1 MQKLDLL
8 NWFALELPVWWQ
20 DIGNVVKSRS
30 SSYCFVSKFL
40 SHYSA
45 VCWFSRYFFKVSGLS
60 GGGGHTRTAFY
71 LSLCH
76 VRATGISFFST
87 GCCLKWCIFCCL
99 TILGSEYFD
108 VSLCCV
114 WIGRQHRRLSS
125 FLCCPPMSWVV
136 NHFSLLC
143 WSRKR
148 KWGNTKNGGHWP
160 KIEKKNDEIAKKR
173 SQHHVRPEDSQ
184 VGSVQILIAINFSMF
199 LSKKHRHVQ

>member
-1 MQKLDLL
+1 MQLSLLRRTSDRQHKNAKTCTKTDLL

-125 FLCCPPMSWVV
+125 FLCCPPNVMSSK
-136 NHFSLLC
+136 SLLLTLLI
-143 WSRKR
+143 SKREVRKYQKWWTPAKNR
-148 KWGNTKNGGHWP
+148 K
-160 KIEKKNDEIAKKR
+160 EKWWNC
-173 SQHHVRPEDSQ
+173 
-184 VGSVQILIAINFSMF
+184 
-199 LSKKHRHVQ
+199 